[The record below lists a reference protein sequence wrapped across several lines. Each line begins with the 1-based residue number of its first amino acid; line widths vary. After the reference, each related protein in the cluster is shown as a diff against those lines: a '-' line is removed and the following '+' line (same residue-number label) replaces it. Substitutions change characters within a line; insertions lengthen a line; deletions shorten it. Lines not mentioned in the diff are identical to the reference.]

1 MNRQFDV
8 IIIGDSKAGNAAVK
22 SIAGANRNIKVAF
35 ISREFKRSTT
45 RDFLNVEYIKDEVSY
60 VDYNRGLFGCY
71 LKSGIRNYC
80 THLIIATG
88 LSYAPFK
95 IGNKVIPG
103 VFNTINEIPKTS
115 KQQVA
120 VVVGHQEADVKLA
133 LAVAKKY
140 KYVYLCSKAMELVAS
155 KATLK
160 KLAEVSNLL
169 TIQNASPIKA
179 TFEENA
185 LTSIALDNYSK
196 ITCNAVFAITA
207 AAPET
212 EFISEKFINK
222 ENGYLQTDSE
232 AQSLLVPKCFA
243 IGNCA
248 GKSTKKMQAAMA
260 EAVLNDF
267 NGG

>member
-1 MNRQFDV
+1 M
-8 IIIGDSKAGNAAVK
+8 
-22 SIAGANRNIKVAF
+22 
-35 ISREFKRSTT
+35 
-45 RDFLNVEYIKDEVSY
+45 
-60 VDYNRGLFGCY
+60 
-71 LKSGIRNYC
+71 
-80 THLIIATG
+80 IIATG

-103 VFNTINEIPKTS
+103 VFNTINEIPKAS

-120 VVVGHQEADVKLA
+120 VVVGNQEAEVKLA

-140 KYVYLCSKAMELVAS
+140 KYVYLCSNAMELAVS

-160 KLAEVSNLL
+160 KLAEASNLL
-169 TIQNASPIKA
+169 TIQNASPTKA
-179 TFEENA
+179 TFEENT

-207 AAPET
+207 YTPET
-212 EFISEKFINK
+212 EFISEKFISK
-222 ENGYLQTDSE
+222 ENGYLQTDGN
-232 AQSLLVPKCFA
+232 AQSFLVPKCFA

-248 GKSTKKMQAAMA
+248 CKSTKKIQAAMV